1 MQIEA
6 KLDALGLVL
15 PEAPK
20 APPGINLSFVWTRMR
35 GDTCPLSECRF
46 QEK

>member
-15 PEAPK
+15 PEATK
-20 APPGINLSFVWTRMR
+20 ATPGIKLSFVWTRMR
-35 GDTCPLSECRF
+35 GNR
-46 QEK
+46 